1 MTVDFDAPR
10 RAEAEDQ
17 SEAGFGDLKVGRSDT
32 AKAAVIDDEDEADI
46 YELPAVEVSDD
57 ELSVRVIP
65 KQANEFTCSSCY
77 LVLHRSRLARHV
89 GARVIC
95 ADCA

>member
-1 MTVDFDAPR
+1 MGEF
-10 RAEAEDQ
+10 
-17 SEAGFGDLKVGRSDT
+17 KVGRSNT
-32 AKAAVIDDEDEADI
+32 AETAVIDDDDETEV
-46 YELPAVEVSDD
+46 YELPAVDLADD
-57 ELSVRVIP
+57 ELSIRVVP

-89 GARVIC
+89 GARVVC